1 MKKTSKKISID
12 KADELKGEL
21 GTSKEKLVERIYLK
35 GDERFSDLWSCIIF
49 SWKEQPGGKKKIM
62 SRLPNGKIL
71 FLDWSENEDEIK
83 IDSPYI
89 CVVYEPETNPDG
101 TLARQA
107 YARIICEEYMPKITV
122 HKDGVVHMIW
132 KDQKGNTRHTMPG
145 IKYNSFGERLTDAVK
160 QMENKGFEEV
170 RLVFLKNKN

>member
-1 MKKTSKKISID
+1 MKKKSNKISID
-12 KADELKGEL
+12 KAVELKGEL
-21 GTSKEKLVERIYLK
+21 GTSPEKLVERIYLK
-35 GDERFSDLWSCIIF
+35 EDERFCDLWSCIIF
-49 SWKEQPGGKKKIM
+49 TWKIQPNGKNKLM

-71 FLDWSENEDEIK
+71 FLDWSENDEEIK

-101 TLARQA
+101 SQARQA
-107 YARIICEEYMPKITV
+107 YARIICEEYMPKITIN
-122 HKDGVVHMIW
+122 KGGVVHMVW

-145 IKYNSFGERLTDAVK
+145 IHNSFEERLMDAVK
-160 QMENKGFEEV
+160 QMESKGYEEV